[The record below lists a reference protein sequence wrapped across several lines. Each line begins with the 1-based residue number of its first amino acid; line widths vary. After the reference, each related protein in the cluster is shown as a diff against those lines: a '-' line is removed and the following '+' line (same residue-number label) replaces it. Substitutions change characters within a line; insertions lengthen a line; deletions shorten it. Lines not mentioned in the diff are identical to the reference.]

1 MQIRKILTVAVLSL
15 FSLQSQADE
24 KTLTVGLESVYPPFE
39 FLGEDKQLTGYD
51 VDVMNAIG
59 KAMGYKVVFR
69 QLPFDAI
76 IPSLL
81 TGDINVSA
89 SALSITEERKN
100 KVDFSEPYY
109 TSGITILIKE
119 SDKDKFHSVKDL
131 KNQTICVQIATTS
144 QTYAQ
149 EEIEGSTVKIF
160 NAVSDTFIELKN
172 DGCVAVLGDRPV
184 NGYYLK
190 SPKSKGVMAL
200 KDLFSAEDFGIAVK
214 KGNKETLQVIN
225 EGLAKIKADGTLDKI
240 YEKWFGG
247 I

>member
-1 MQIRKILTVAVLSL
+1 MQVRKILTVAALSL

-100 KVDFSEPYY
+100 KVDF
-109 TSGITILIKE
+109 
-119 SDKDKFHSVKDL
+119 
-131 KNQTICVQIATTS
+131 
-144 QTYAQ
+144 
-149 EEIEGSTVKIF
+149 
-160 NAVSDTFIELKN
+160 
-172 DGCVAVLGDRPV
+172 
-184 NGYYLK
+184 
-190 SPKSKGVMAL
+190 
-200 KDLFSAEDFGIAVK
+200 
-214 KGNKETLQVIN
+214 
-225 EGLAKIKADGTLDKI
+225 
-240 YEKWFGG
+240 
-247 I
+247 